1 MLKTNQ
7 YFDGKVASIAFQ
19 GEKLPATV
27 GVITQGQFT
36 FDTRQKEVMTV
47 VSGVLKA
54 KLPGSEKEIL
64 VKAGESFTIDAN
76 QSFDVEAESDVAYL
90 CTYE

>member
-36 FDTRQKEVMTV
+36 FDTQQKEVMTV

-54 KLPGSEKEIL
+54 KLPGREKEIL

>member
-36 FDTRQKEVMTV
+36 FDARQKEVMTV

>member
-27 GVITQGQFT
+27 GVITPGKFT
-36 FDTRQKEVMTV
+36 FDTKQKEVMTV
-47 VSGVLKA
+47 VSGVLKVD
-54 KLPGSEKEIL
+54 LPQNDSSIT
-64 VKAGESFTIDAN
+64 VKAFESFTIEAN
-76 QSFDVEAESDVAYL
+76 QTFDVEADADVAYL